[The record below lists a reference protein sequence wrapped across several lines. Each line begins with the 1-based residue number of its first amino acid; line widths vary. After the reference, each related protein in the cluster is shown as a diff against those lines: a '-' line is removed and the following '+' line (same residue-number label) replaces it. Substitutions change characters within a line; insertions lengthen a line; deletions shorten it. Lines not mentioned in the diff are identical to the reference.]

1 MTAIP
6 LRRRLRAAAQNAVLW
21 GAGFFTASLTLMTA
35 RLLLGFSPE
44 GIGFLDGVGMA
55 IRIGVW
61 GGICGTAFSVA
72 VGLRFTGRRLAEIR
86 RLPFTLGSAIGIGL
100 FVPLALQTL
109 RLLGGEGLMPWSDI
123 TDDAIFTGLFGG
135 IAGGLTLTLAQIA
148 DRVLPP
154 GVRSEEELLLRN
166 ADAAIAAAELER
178 ARTDTREA
186 AR

>member
-1 MTAIP
+1 
-6 LRRRLRAAAQNAVLW
+6 
-21 GAGFFTASLTLMTA
+21 
-35 RLLLGFSPE
+35 
-44 GIGFLDGVGMA
+44 
-55 IRIGVW
+55 
-61 GGICGTAFSVA
+61 
-72 VGLRFTGRRLAEIR
+72 
-86 RLPFTLGSAIGIGL
+86 
-100 FVPLALQTL
+100 
-109 RLLGGEGLMPWSDI
+109 MPWSDI